1 MASEAIAPHS
11 SALFLMYSRSASS
24 WPTLPQIA
32 ITSRFFSTCSH
43 FRQHEVSRPPEYAS
57 YNFFFLSHGCAFL
70 IPPPRRR
77 QFQINVFSVRRLC
90 FDPDWMLRC
99 TKTEPNRCGEATA
112 GNKKPGRGR
121 GVVMRPIV
129 LRQKIRNYLIRTAD
143 NTRARRS
150 VFRRLWRR
158 REALV
163 KLKNIAQLLSL
174 VSSLQAMI
182 AGFPATPVRW
192 SVTVRIFEACVNCN
206 PNSQNS
212 RIF

>member
-57 YNFFFLSHGCAFL
+57 TTFSFSAWLCLSHSA
-70 IPPPRRR
+70 PRRR

-112 GNKKPGRGR
+112 GNKKPGRAGCCHASNCIATENKEL
-121 GVVMRPIV
+121 PYKDS
-129 LRQKIRNYLIRTAD
+129 RQH
-143 NTRARRS
+143 TRSSQRVSSALASERS
-150 VFRRLWRR
+150 VGEVEEHRAAPFLGQFLTGDDCGLPRHSSTL
-158 REALV
+158 ECDSE
-163 KLKNIAQLLSL
+163 NIRGL
-174 VSSLQAMI
+174 
-182 AGFPATPVRW
+182 R
-192 SVTVRIFEACVNCN
+192 
-206 PNSQNS
+206 
-212 RIF
+212 

>member
-1 MASEAIAPHS
+1 MADVAANSDNVEV
-11 SALFLMYSRSASS
+11 LFNLQPLQAARGVQTAGV
-24 WPTLPQIA
+24 
-32 ITSRFFSTCSH
+32 C
-43 FRQHEVSRPPEYAS
+43 E

-77 QFQINVFSVRRLC
+77 QFQINVFSVRGLC
-90 FDPDWMLRC
+90 FDPRLDAPLHENGAKSLRRGNC
-99 TKTEPNRCGEATA
+99 GQQKTRQGP
-112 GNKKPGRGR
+112 

-163 KLKNIAQLLSL
+163 KLKNIAQLLFL
-174 VSSLQAMI
+174 VSSLQAMS

>member
-1 MASEAIAPHS
+1 
-11 SALFLMYSRSASS
+11 MYSRSASS

-57 YNFFFLSHGCAFL
+57 TTFSFSAMVVPFSF
-70 IPPPRRR
+70 RR
-77 QFQINVFSVRRLC
+77 QGGGNFRSTFSPCVGCVSTPIGCSVARKRSKIAAARQ
-90 FDPDWMLRC
+90 LRA
-99 TKTEPNRCGEATA
+99 TKNPAGAGCCHVSNCIAT
-112 GNKKPGRGR
+112 
-121 GVVMRPIV
+121 
-129 LRQKIRNYLIRTAD
+129 KIRDYLIRTAD